1 MRRGAGS
8 IGSRGRPRPLA
19 GAVER
24 LQEAVAPPDLLSLV
38 QSRWRAAVGGQ
49 IAEEAWPA
57 SERGGTVTVRCRS
70 ATWAS
75 ELTMIAETLLAQL
88 NESLEKDRRV
98 RALKFHAGPL
108 P

>member
-1 MRRGAGS
+1 VRHGGS
-8 IGSRGRPRPLA
+8 IGGRRRPRPLA
-19 GAVER
+19 GAVAR
-24 LQEAVAPPDLLSLV
+24 LQETVAPPDLLSLV
-38 QSRWRAAVGGQ
+38 QSRWREAVGGR

-70 ATWAS
+70 ATWAE
-75 ELTMIAETLLAQL
+75 ELTMMAESLLSQL

-98 RALKFHAGPL
+98 RALKFQSGPL